1 MSTDDKLANCPLD
14 RSTPYIIR
22 NVSASQ
28 FSVSRYFGGMTYQDR
43 HYIYDHHSDELVRA
57 DVRKWLADSGRA
69 ARRAAKQHAKNQ
81 QTQIDI

>member
-1 MSTDDKLANCPLD
+1 MSADDTLANCPLD

-28 FSVSRYFGGMTYQDR
+28 FSVARHCGGMTYQGR
-43 HYIYDHHSDELVRA
+43 HYIYDNIRDELVRA

-69 ARRAAKQHAKNQ
+69 ARKAAKQR
-81 QTQIDI
+81 TQKQHTQLDL